1 MTKVICSM
9 TRCDG
14 PLYFECKGHSEY
26 INEKT
31 ENNDA
36 CVAVSTL
43 CSMLVRYALL
53 AGHEPQVC
61 KDGHVRIDIEASDVR
76 INEVFKAAMLEFS
89 ALAEL
94 FPGHIKVY

>member
-9 TRCDG
+9 AKYNN
-14 PLYFECKGHSEY
+14 PLYFECKGHSDY
-26 INEKT
+26 TNEKT
-31 ENNDA
+31 GNNDA

-43 CSMLVRYALL
+43 CSMVVRYTLL

-61 KDGHVRIDIEASDVR
+61 EDGHVRIDIEVSDMR
-76 INEVFKAAMLEFS
+76 TNEVFKAAMLEFS